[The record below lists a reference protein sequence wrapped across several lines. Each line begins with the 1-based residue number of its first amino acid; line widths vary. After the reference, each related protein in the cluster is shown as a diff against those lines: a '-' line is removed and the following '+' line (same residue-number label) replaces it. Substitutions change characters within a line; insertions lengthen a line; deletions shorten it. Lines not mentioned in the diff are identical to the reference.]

1 MPDISSKKDLIE
13 CKKDLLDDLELA
25 SLSEEYSAFT
35 EENFINIITELLSD
49 AGIYEDIE
57 IKQYRHDR
65 RGIKLD
71 GYNWNPLEK
80 ILSIFV
86 IKFSNIDELV
96 TINQSQIEK
105 LGKQASKFIE
115 SMHNQTFLDSLA
127 ATDTA
132 REIIEAIS
140 PYLEETLKFR
150 VVIVTDHLMSERV
163 KLNKLKINDINKKES
178 FFEIWDLQ
186 RICNLRSSDSEGES
200 FSIDFK
206 EICGGLKALP
216 ADLDE
221 KNIKSFLCVMPAGTL
236 RVLYD
241 QYGQRLLESNVRTF
255 LQFRGKVNSGMRET
269 LFKNPENFFAYNN
282 GLTVTATGFK
292 TEKKSGALL
301 ITNLDNMQI
310 VNGGQTTSAIY
321 FTPLEKTTQKGIDFS
336 KVDLSKVFVQMK
348 LTVIDDLE
356 KAEEIKENVARYANT
371 QNTIQTADLV
381 SNHPLHRKLEKL
393 SRDTFVPPGE
403 KGVQSKWFYERA
415 RGQYDTKLRALKSAG
430 AKRKF
435 LLENPKNQKFSKT
448 DMAKFENTWR
458 MRPYEV
464 KKGAQKNLELLGVKL
479 LQEWEND
486 PNNFEI
492 VFYKDLIA
500 KAILFKSSDR
510 AIQYES
516 EWYKLSSGYKA
527 ETVTYTLSIL
537 RHNLNEQGLEINLK
551 RIYDAQKISDSL
563 KKQIINLA
571 KEVRDTLLDEKFRK
585 GTANV
590 SEFSKKLDAWNEFRR
605 LNFSLNDLSK
615 DDTIGIED
623 AKSRVREDKLTNKV
637 SGDLSYVEIVE
648 NVDAQSWK
656 DIYDFLKNDYAKDSW
671 ELRTLLKFTRKSGG
685 IANTKKIDDYPVV
698 FKLLEEA
705 KNKGF
710 IIEKG

>member
-221 KNIKSFLCVMPAGTL
+221 KNVKSFLCVMPAETL

-648 NVDAQSWK
+648 NVDAESWK
-656 DIYDFLKNDYAKDSW
+656 EIYDFLKNDYAKDSW

>member
-65 RGIKLD
+65 RGIKVD

-86 IKFSNIDELV
+86 IKFSNIDDLI

-115 SMHNQTFLDSLA
+115 SMHNQAFLDSLA

-132 REIIEAIS
+132 REIIETIS

-163 KLNKLKINDINKKES
+163 KLNKLKINDIEKKES

-221 KNIKSFLCVMPAGTL
+221 KNVKSFLCVMPAETL

-241 QYGQRLLESNVRTF
+241 HYGQRLLESNVRTF

-336 KVDLSKVFVQMK
+336 TVDLSKVFVQMK

-571 KEVRDTLLDEKFRK
+571 KEVRDTLLEEKFRK

-623 AKSRVREDKLTNKV
+623 ARSRVKEDKLTNKV
-637 SGDLSYVEIVE
+637 SGDLSYLEIVE
-648 NVDAQSWK
+648 NIDAESWK
-656 DIYDFLKNDYAKDSW
+656 EIYDFLKNDYAKDSW
-671 ELRTLLKFTRKSGG
+671 ELRTLLKFTRKIGG
-685 IANTKKIDDYPVV
+685 IANTKKIDDYPIVHR
-698 FKLLEEA
+698 LLEEA

-710 IIEKG
+710 IIGE

>member
-221 KNIKSFLCVMPAGTL
+221 KNVKSFLCVMPAETL

-648 NVDAQSWK
+648 NVDAESWK
-656 DIYDFLKNDYAKDSW
+656 EIYDFLKNDYAKDSW

-685 IANTKKIDDYPVV
+685 IANTKKIDDYPIAH
-698 FKLLEEA
+698 KLLEEA

-710 IIEKG
+710 IIGE

>member
-1 MPDISSKKDLIE
+1 MPDVVLKSDLVA

-25 SLSEEYSAFT
+25 SLAEEYSAFT
-35 EENFINIITELLSD
+35 EENFVNKVTELLSD
-49 AGIYEDIE
+49 AGRYDDIE
-57 IKQYRHDR
+57 IKHYRHDR

-71 GYNWNPLEK
+71 GYNWNPLER

-86 IKFSNIDELV
+86 IKFSNSEELV

-115 SMHNQTFLDSLA
+115 NIHSESFLDSLA

-140 PYLEETLKFR
+140 SYLEETLKFR
-150 VVIVTDHLMSERV
+150 VVVITDHLMSDRV
-163 KLNKLKINDINKKES
+163 KLNKLKIDDIDDKES
-178 FFEIWDLQ
+178 FFEIWDLE
-186 RICNLRSSDSEGES
+186 RICSLRSSDSEDES
-200 FSIDFK
+200 FTIDFK
-206 EICGGLKALP
+206 EICGGIKALP

-221 KNIKSFLCVMPAGTL
+221 KNVKSFLCVMPAETL

-255 LQFRGKVNSGMRET
+255 LQFRGKVNSGMRKT
-269 LFKNPENFFAYNN
+269 LFTNPENFFAYNN

-292 TEKKSGALL
+292 TEKKSGTHL
-301 ITNLDNMQI
+301 ITSLDNMQI

-336 KVDLSKVFVQMK
+336 LVDLSKVFVQMK

-356 KAEEIKENVARYANT
+356 KAEKIKEKVAIFANT
-371 QNTIQTADLV
+371 QNKIQAADLV

-403 KGVQSKWFYERA
+403 RGVQSKWFYERA
-415 RGQYDTKLRALKSAG
+415 RGQYDTKLRALKLAG
-430 AKRKF
+430 ARNRF

-448 DMAKFENTWR
+448 DMAKYENTWR
-458 MRPYEV
+458 MRPFEV
-464 KKGAQKNLELLGVKL
+464 KKGAQKNLGLLGKNLVK
-479 LQEWEND
+479 EWDTN

-492 VFYKDLIA
+492 AFYRDLIA
-500 KAILFKSSDR
+500 KAILFRSSDR

-516 EWYKLSSGYKA
+516 GWYKLSSGYKA
-527 ETVTYTLSIL
+527 ETVTYTLALL
-537 RHNLNEQGLEINLK
+537 RNTLNEKGLEIDLK
-551 RIYDAQKISDSL
+551 RIYDTQKISDSL

-571 KEVRDTLLDEKFRK
+571 KQVRDLLLNEEFRQ
-585 GTANV
+585 GTANI
-590 SEFSKKLDAWNEFRR
+590 SEFAKKPNAWNEFKKI
-605 LNFSLNDLSK
+605 NFSLDDLSD
-615 DDTIGIED
+615 DDTISQEE
-623 AKSRVREDKLTNKV
+623 AKSRLKDDKLTNEI
-637 SGDLSYVEIVE
+637 SGDMSNIEFVESIDHE
-648 NVDAQSWK
+648 TWK
-656 DIYDFLKNDYAKDSW
+656 EVYDFLRNDYKKDSW
-671 ELRTLLKFTRKSGG
+671 EMRTLLKFTIEVGG
-685 IANTKKIDDYPVV
+685 IASTKKFDDYPVV
-698 FKLLEEA
+698 CKLLEEA

-710 IIEKG
+710 ILNE

>member
-221 KNIKSFLCVMPAGTL
+221 KNVKSFLCVMPAETL

-648 NVDAQSWK
+648 NVDAESWK
-656 DIYDFLKNDYAKDSW
+656 EIYDFLKNDYAKDSW

-685 IANTKKIDDYPVV
+685 IANTKKIDDYPVAH
-698 FKLLEEA
+698 KLLEEA

-710 IIEKG
+710 IIGE

>member
-150 VVIVTDHLMSERV
+150 VVIVTDHLMSERG

-221 KNIKSFLCVMPAGTL
+221 KNVKSFLCVMPAETL

-458 MRPYEV
+458 MRRYEV

-479 LQEWEND
+479 LREWEND

-571 KEVRDTLLDEKFRK
+571 KEVRDMLLDEKFRK

-605 LNFSLNDLSK
+605 LNFLLNDLSK

-648 NVDAQSWK
+648 NVDAESWK
-656 DIYDFLKNDYAKDSW
+656 EIYYFLKNDYAKDSW

-685 IANTKKIDDYPVV
+685 IANTKKIDDYPIVHR
-698 FKLLEEA
+698 LLEEA

-710 IIEKG
+710 IIGE

>member
-221 KNIKSFLCVMPAGTL
+221 KNVKSFLCVMPAETL

-637 SGDLSYVEIVE
+637 SGDLAYVEIVE
-648 NVDAQSWK
+648 NVDAESWK
-656 DIYDFLKNDYAKDSW
+656 EIYDFLKNDYAKDSW

-685 IANTKKIDDYPVV
+685 IANTKKIDDYPIAH
-698 FKLLEEA
+698 KLLEEA

-710 IIEKG
+710 IIGE

>member
-1 MPDISSKKDLIE
+1 MPDIVSKSDLIK

-25 SLSEEYSAFT
+25 SISEEYSAFT
-35 EENFINIITELLSD
+35 EENFINTVTELLSD

-71 GYNWNPLEK
+71 GFNWNPLER

-86 IKFSNIDELV
+86 IKFSNTEELV

-115 SMHNQTFLDSLA
+115 NIHSESFLDSLA

-132 REIIEAIS
+132 REIIEAVS
-140 PYLEETLKFR
+140 GYLEEALKFR
-150 VVIVTDHLMSERV
+150 VVVITDHLMSDRV
-163 KLNKLKINDINKKES
+163 KLNKLKISDIDDKES
-178 FFEIWDLQ
+178 FFEIWDLE

-200 FSIDFK
+200 FSVNFK

-221 KNIKSFLCVMPAGTL
+221 KNVKSFLCVMPAETL

-269 LFKNPENFFAYNN
+269 LFTNPENFFAYNN
-282 GLTVTATGFK
+282 GLTVTATGLK
-292 TEKKSGALL
+292 TERRSGVLL
-301 ITNLDNMQI
+301 ITDLDNMQI

-336 KVDLSKVFVQMK
+336 EVDLSKVFVQMK

-448 DMAKFENTWR
+448 DMAKYENTWR

-464 KKGAQKNLELLGVKL
+464 KKGAQKNLGLLGEKLVK
-479 LQEWEND
+479 EWESS
-486 PNNFEI
+486 PNNFE
-492 VFYKDLIA
+492 VAFYRDLIA

-527 ETVTYTLSIL
+527 ETVTYTLALL
-537 RHNLNEQGLEINLK
+537 RHMLNENGLEIDLK
-551 RIYDAQKISDSL
+551 RIYDVQKVSDSL

-571 KEVRDTLLDEKFRK
+571 KQVRDLFLDEDFRK
-585 GTANV
+585 GTANI
-590 SEFSKKLDAWNEFRR
+590 SEFAKKLNAWNEFRK
-605 LNFSLNDLSK
+605 LNFSLNDLS
-615 DDTIGIED
+615 DQDTISQEQ
-623 AKSRVREDKLTNKV
+623 AKSRLKADKLTNEI
-637 SGDLSYVEIVE
+637 SGDMSSVEVVE
-648 NVDAQSWK
+648 GIDHETWK
-656 DIYDFLKNDYAKDSW
+656 EIYDFLKNDYKKDSW
-671 ELRTLLKFTRKSGG
+671 EMRTLLKFTIKVGG
-685 IANTKKIDDYPVV
+685 IASTKKFDDYPVV
-698 FKLLEEA
+698 YKLLEEA

-710 IIEKG
+710 ILEKE

>member
-221 KNIKSFLCVMPAGTL
+221 KNVKSFLCVMPAETL

-310 VNGGQTTSAIY
+310 VNGGQTTSAI
-321 FTPLEKTTQKGIDFS
+321 
-336 KVDLSKVFVQMK
+336 
-348 LTVIDDLE
+348 
-356 KAEEIKENVARYANT
+356 
-371 QNTIQTADLV
+371 
-381 SNHPLHRKLEKL
+381 
-393 SRDTFVPPGE
+393 
-403 KGVQSKWFYERA
+403 
-415 RGQYDTKLRALKSAG
+415 
-430 AKRKF
+430 
-435 LLENPKNQKFSKT
+435 
-448 DMAKFENTWR
+448 
-458 MRPYEV
+458 
-464 KKGAQKNLELLGVKL
+464 
-479 LQEWEND
+479 
-486 PNNFEI
+486 
-492 VFYKDLIA
+492 
-500 KAILFKSSDR
+500 
-510 AIQYES
+510 
-516 EWYKLSSGYKA
+516 
-527 ETVTYTLSIL
+527 
-537 RHNLNEQGLEINLK
+537 
-551 RIYDAQKISDSL
+551 
-563 KKQIINLA
+563 
-571 KEVRDTLLDEKFRK
+571 
-585 GTANV
+585 
-590 SEFSKKLDAWNEFRR
+590 
-605 LNFSLNDLSK
+605 
-615 DDTIGIED
+615 
-623 AKSRVREDKLTNKV
+623 
-637 SGDLSYVEIVE
+637 
-648 NVDAQSWK
+648 
-656 DIYDFLKNDYAKDSW
+656 
-671 ELRTLLKFTRKSGG
+671 
-685 IANTKKIDDYPVV
+685 
-698 FKLLEEA
+698 
-705 KNKGF
+705 
-710 IIEKG
+710 

>member
-221 KNIKSFLCVMPAGTL
+221 KNVKSFLCVMPAETL

-563 KKQIINLA
+563 KKQILNLA

-637 SGDLSYVEIVE
+637 SGDLAYVEIVE
-648 NVDAQSWK
+648 NVDAESWK
-656 DIYDFLKNDYAKDSW
+656 EIYDFLKNDYAKDSW

-685 IANTKKIDDYPVV
+685 IANTKKIDDYPIAH
-698 FKLLEEA
+698 KLLEEA

-710 IIEKG
+710 IIGE

>member
-221 KNIKSFLCVMPAGTL
+221 KNVKSFLCVMPAETL

-371 QNTIQTADLV
+371 QNIIQTADLV

-648 NVDAQSWK
+648 NVDAESWK
-656 DIYDFLKNDYAKDSW
+656 EIYDFLKNDYAKDSW

>member
-140 PYLEETLKFR
+140 PYLEETLKVR
-150 VVIVTDHLMSERV
+150 VVIVTDHLMSERG

-221 KNIKSFLCVMPAGTL
+221 KNVKSFLCVMPAETL

-458 MRPYEV
+458 MRRYEV

-479 LQEWEND
+479 LREWEND

-571 KEVRDTLLDEKFRK
+571 KEVRDMLLDEKFRK

-605 LNFSLNDLSK
+605 LNFLLNDLSK

-648 NVDAQSWK
+648 NVDAESWK
-656 DIYDFLKNDYAKDSW
+656 EIYYFLKNDYAKDSW

-685 IANTKKIDDYPVV
+685 IANTKKIDDYPIVHR
-698 FKLLEEA
+698 LLEEA

-710 IIEKG
+710 IIGE